1 MDASTFGQLVA
12 NVGFPIACVAGLAV
26 FVKILL
32 NIYREDIKSYRQDV
46 KDLTA
51 QFTAQLTTMQDKY
64 DAQYGNMAQEVK
76 DITSEYN
83 DRIAQITDVLQDNT
97 LAIQHLTEELEH
109 AKKNRE
115 VE

>member
-12 NVGFPIACVAGLAV
+12 NVGFPITCVVGLAI

-32 NIYREDIKSYRQDV
+32 NIYREDIKSYNQDV
-46 KDLTA
+46 KDITM

-64 DAQYGNMAQEVK
+64 DMQFGNMTQEVK

-83 DRIAQITDVLQDNT
+83 DRISRITNVLQDNT